1 MKAVVMAGG
10 EGARLRPL
18 TCTLAKP
25 MIKLMDRPVLG
36 HVFELLIENGFDE
49 IAVTTRY
56 RSEDIESFIEA
67 YEADAEIYC
76 VPEEKVLGTAGSV
89 KNAAREWDEPFL
101 VICGDCICDIELSK
115 VMLYHKSIMADATI
129 VCSTV
134 VNPCEYNTVNL
145 NRNGSVDSLSEKPD
159 WSHNSS
165 DLADTGIYVINPAVL
180 DMIPD
185 NVHYDFT
192 GHLFPD
198 MMNEGKRLYGYQTD
212 AYWCDIADIK
222 SLRMCI
228 RDMMSHKIKVNMPDC
243 KNGIFS
249 EGKVPD
255 GDYTIVPPVYIGRNV
270 HIGENSVIGPFTV
283 LGNGVSVSENTR
295 IKKSVIGR
303 NTNIGSNC
311 DLIGAVTGDN
321 STIKSNSVCLEGSC
335 IGDGCV
341 INSGSTINNNVNVW
355 PSKNIP
361 YRSVVMSDLRDG
373 QNEFDLLDGDGISGV
388 TFSELSCE
396 RCCRLGE
403 AVASSSCG
411 GKVGIGY
418 DGTKA
423 SKALAMAVLSG
434 LISGGSM
441 ISDFGVCFA
450 SQMGFFVSFR
460 SLDCGIYISANPKK
474 TQINLF
480 GAYGMP
486 LGRKYEREIESRY
499 KRSDFR
505 RCSGMECND
514 VRDMSSVADVYD
526 GQLLTLAGESLSG
539 LCVTVKSP
547 NSMIRHSA
555 EKCLYL
561 LGADESPLPEFSVD
575 YTGKIASARD
585 ENGRLITHEQLL
597 LCASVYELEKG
608 RNICVPFTAPVCIDD
623 MAQVNKAVAYRIG
636 QSPMSEAGENEAVTS
651 RRCIWGFDGLSL
663 VFKVLGIMKKQSRT
677 LASLVD
683 SLPTLNIVS
692 RTVIS
697 AVPHYRIAYL
707 IGADVGKDS
716 RGIRK
721 TDNKGSVAVIQTGA
735 GRLLRIVAEAD
746 TMEAAK
752 ELCDFTEKKI
762 NGDSLDIYHHKV

>member
-10 EGARLRPL
+10 EGKRLRPL
-18 TCTLAKP
+18 TCTIAKP
-25 MIKLMDRPVLG
+25 MIRLMDTPVLG
-36 HVFELLIENGFDE
+36 HVFELLIKNGFDE

-56 RSEDIESFIEA
+56 RSEDIENYVES
-67 YEADAEIYC
+67 YDSDAQIYC
-76 VPEEKVLGTAGSV
+76 IPEEKVLGTAGSV
-89 KNAAREWDEPFL
+89 KNAAKNWDEPFL
-101 VICGDCICDIELSK
+101 VICGGCICDIELSK

-145 NRNGSVDSLSEKPD
+145 NRNGSVESLCEKPD
-159 WSHNSS
+159 WSHTSS

-185 NVHYDFT
+185 NLQYDFT

-198 MMNEGKRLYGYQTD
+198 MMNEGKRLYGYQSD

-228 RDMMSHKIKVNMPDC
+228 RDMLSHKIKISLPES

-249 EGKVPD
+249 EGKLPD

-270 HIGENSVIGPFTV
+270 NIGDNCIIGPFTV
-283 LGNGVSVSENTR
+283 LANGVSVSENTR
-295 IKKSVIGR
+295 IKKSVVGR

-311 DLIGAVTGDN
+311 DLIGTITGDN

-361 YRSVVMSDLRDG
+361 YRSVVMADLRDG
-373 QNEFDLLDGDGISGV
+373 QNEYDLLDGDGISGV
-388 TFSELSCE
+388 TFSELTCE
-396 RCCRLGE
+396 RCCRIGE

-460 SLDCGIYISANPKK
+460 SLDCGIYISATPKK

-480 GAYGMP
+480 GAYGLP

-526 GQLLTLAGESLSG
+526 GKLLTLAGESLSG
-539 LCVTVKSP
+539 IKASVTSP

-561 LGADESPLPEFSVD
+561 LGATESKLPEFSVD
-575 YTGKIASARD
+575 YTGKIATAKD
-585 ENGRLITHEQLL
+585 ENGSFVSNEQLL
-597 LCASVYELEKG
+597 LIAAVNELEKG

-623 MAQVNKAVAYRIG
+623 IAQVNKATVYRIG
-636 QSPMSEAGENEAVTS
+636 HSPMTETGENEAITS
-651 RRCIWGFDGLSL
+651 RRCLWAFDGLCL
-663 VFKVLGIMKKQSRT
+663 VFRVLGIMRKENKSLSE
-677 LASLVD
+677 LAD

-692 RTVIS
+692 RTVIAS
-697 AVPHYRIAYL
+697 VPHYRIAYL

-721 TDNKGSVAVIQTGA
+721 TDEKGSVTVTETGA
-735 GRLLRIVAEAD
+735 GRLLRIVAEAHS
-746 TMEAAK
+746 MEAAK
-752 ELCDFTEKKI
+752 EICDITEKKI
-762 NGDSLDIYHHKV
+762 NGDTIDIYHH